1 MIHMKQSFPPAQIR
15 YQRPRA
21 VVHLNVADFAVAVER
36 LMDQGLKDRPVIIA
50 PEGAAR
56 AVVHDMS
63 EEAYQAGIRKGMPLK
78 QARRLCRDARIL
90 PPHPDRYERAM
101 RDLFQEAIPYSPL
114 IEPGE
119 IDGHLFIDVTGT
131 SRLLGPPVDV
141 AWRMYRRIRDH
152 LGLSP
157 IWSVAPNKLVSKV
170 ASRMVK
176 PLGEYIVGEG
186 EERAFLSPLPV
197 SLLPGI
203 ESDDLFRLREFNLF
217 HVKQVAGLTMD
228 QLAVPFGRRAD
239 FIYESVRGIDPSPVL
254 PAGQKPQKISA
265 SHEFGNDTNDAAAV
279 ERAVYL
285 LVEKIGARLRKRR
298 KAARTLVITI
308 DYADGLRCFR
318 QLAVTPPSAN
328 DITLFEVGR
337 TLLEKAWT
345 RRIRL
350 RHIRLT
356 CLKPVHPQAQMD
368 LFAEIPAVTEKRE
381 AVIGAVDNIRNRF
394 GQGSI
399 QMGRVLAS

>member
-1 MIHMKQSFPPAQIR
+1 MKQSFPPARIR

-21 VVHLNVADFAVAVER
+21 VIHLNVADFAVAVER
-36 LMDQGLKDRPVIIA
+36 LVDRGLKDRPMIIA
-50 PEGAAR
+50 PEGAVR
-56 AVVHDMS
+56 AAVHDMS

-78 QARRLCRDARIL
+78 RAQRFCREACIL

-101 RDLFQEAIPYSPL
+101 RELFREVLPYSPL
-114 IEPGE
+114 IEPGD

-141 AWRMYRRIRDH
+141 AWRMYRRIRDR

-157 IWSVAPNKLVSKV
+157 IWSLAPNKLVSKV
-170 ASRMVK
+170 ATRLVK

-186 EERAFLSPLPV
+186 EEQAFLSPLPV

-203 ESDDLFRLREFNLF
+203 EAPDLFRLKEFNLF
-217 HVKQVAGLTMD
+217 HVKQVADLTMD

-254 PAGQKPQKISA
+254 PAGREPSKISA
-265 SHEFGNDTNDAAAV
+265 FREFGNDTNDIATV

-285 LVEKIGARLRKRR
+285 LAETIGARLRKRR
-298 KAARTLVITI
+298 KAARSLVITI

-318 QLAVTPPSAN
+318 QLALTPPSAN
-328 DITLFEVGR
+328 DITLFAVAR
-337 TLLEKAWT
+337 ALLEKAWI
-345 RRIRL
+345 RRVRL
-350 RHIRLT
+350 RLVRLT
-356 CLKPVHPQAQMD
+356 CPKPVHPQAQMD
-368 LFAEIPAVTEKRE
+368 LFSEAHAVKEKRE
-381 AVIGAVDNIRNRF
+381 AVIGAVDHIRNRF

>member
-1 MIHMKQSFPPAQIR
+1 MAFPVKV
-15 YQRPRA
+15 YRPRV

-36 LMDQGLKDRPVIIA
+36 LVDRGLKERPVIIA

-63 EEAYQAGIRKGMPLK
+63 EEAYQAGVRKSMPLK
-78 QARRLCRDARIL
+78 RARRLCRDARVL
-90 PPHPDRYERAM
+90 APHPDRYERAM
-101 RDLFQEAIPYSPL
+101 RDLFREVLPYSPL

-131 SRLLGPPVDV
+131 SRLFGPSVDV
-141 AWRMYRRIRDH
+141 AWRMYRQIRNR

-170 ASRMVK
+170 ATRLVK

-186 EERAFLSPLPV
+186 EEQAFLAPLPV

-203 ESDDLFRLREFNLF
+203 ESADLFRLKEFNFF
-217 HVKQVAGLTMD
+217 HVKQLAGLTMD
-228 QLAVPFGRRAD
+228 QLAVPFGKRAD
-239 FIYESVRGIDPSPVL
+239 FVYESVRGVDPSLVL
-254 PAGQKPQKISA
+254 PAGQEPPKITA
-265 SHEFGNDTNDAAAV
+265 SHEFGNDTNDVAAV
-279 ERAVYL
+279 ARTLYL
-285 LVEKIGARLRKRR
+285 LVETIGSRLRKRR
-298 KAARTLVITI
+298 KAARKLVLTI

-328 DITLFEVGR
+328 DITLFSVAR
-337 TLLEKAWT
+337 ALLEKAWT

-350 RHIRLT
+350 RHVRLT
-356 CLKPVHPQAQMD
+356 CPKPVHPQAQMD
-368 LFAEIPAVTEKRE
+368 LFSESQAVTEKRE
-381 AVIGAVDNIRNRF
+381 AVIGAVDQIRDRF
-394 GQGSI
+394 GEGAL